1 MLMIGVTTMINN
13 TKPFPKPPSARI
25 PTHQPLTP
33 SQPTSILV
41 DEKPNEDSLTHQEL
55 MDQIIRT
62 TLKPVHATDP
72 NVLKFISNYNLCHD
86 VKQAAKLSGLHAN
99 DGKHLINNKDVYECI
114 QRIAAAGSRKF
125 GYDAEEV
132 VSKVKEI
139 LDVDP
144 AELFNSEVGAFY
156 EDINEIPPELRR
168 AIKKLNVVN
177 IYDKDPNGV
186 IIGIHSKILK
196 YEFYDKI
203 KAAELLGSEKEIFKR
218 KVDVTHDVGT
228 NMRDTLLGRLEAAEQ
243 AKMIKARDVT
253 GE

>member
-1 MLMIGVTTMINN
+1 MPI
-13 TKPFPKPPSARI
+13 PKPRTI
-25 PTHQPLTP
+25 PRPKTP
-33 SQPTSILV
+33 QTTATADPILV
-41 DEKPNEDSLTHQEL
+41 DLQPMSNAQHQKPVQQPAEDSSLTHQEL

-62 TLKPVHATDP
+62 TLKPVHATDA
-72 NVLKFISNYNLCHD
+72 NVLQFISNYNLCHD
-86 VKQAAKLSGLHAN
+86 VKQAAKMSGLHAR
-99 DGKHLINNKDVYECI
+99 DGKNLINNKDIYECI

-144 AELFNSEVGAFY
+144 AELYNAEVGAFY
-156 EDINEIPPELRR
+156 EDINSIPPELRR
-168 AIKKLNVVN
+168 AIKKLNVIN
-177 IYDKDPNGV
+177 IYEKDPNGV
-186 IIGIHSKILK
+186 IIGIQSKILK

-243 AKMIKARDVT
+243 AKMIKARDVS